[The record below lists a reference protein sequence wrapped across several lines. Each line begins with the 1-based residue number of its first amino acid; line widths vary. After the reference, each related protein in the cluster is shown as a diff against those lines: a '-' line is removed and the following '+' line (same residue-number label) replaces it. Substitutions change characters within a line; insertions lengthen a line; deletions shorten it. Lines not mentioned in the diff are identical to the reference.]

1 MGGAGAIEPRHAVAE
16 VLPEVSGPSSAE
28 VGRARDFNMCVENM
42 GQECAKS

>member
-28 VGRARDFNMCVENM
+28 VGRAQALFFTTIGNFRDLNN
-42 GQECAKS
+42 